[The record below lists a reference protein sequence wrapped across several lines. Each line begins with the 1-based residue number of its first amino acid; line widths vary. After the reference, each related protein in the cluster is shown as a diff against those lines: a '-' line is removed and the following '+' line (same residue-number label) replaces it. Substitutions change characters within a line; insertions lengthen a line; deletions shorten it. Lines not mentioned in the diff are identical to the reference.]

1 MQPVCL
7 ASVRKVRDFDVWRT
21 GGQRPGTWVVRPH
34 VAFFQLWEKSG
45 QQNYSYTAEDVSSY
59 QEPQEM
65 VELATILTG
74 APLSR
79 LNKMRA
85 LRPM

>member
-1 MQPVCL
+1 MHSVWP
-7 ASVRKVRDFDVWRT
+7 ASDRKVRDLDVWRT
-21 GGQRPGTWVVRPH
+21 GGQRPGTWVLRLH
-34 VAFFQLWEKSG
+34 VAFFQLWGNSG
-45 QQNYSYTAEDVSSY
+45 QQIYKYTAEDVSSY

-65 VELATILTG
+65 VEPAAILTG